1 MLISFNDSYLQS
13 VSLKVKIYLS
23 VSSLN
28 LMLVLEELHWVLSYS
43 YQHQKSTPAEILLPI
58 PSEKNTSFTLM
69 NSDNSD
75 DDT

>member
-1 MLISFNDSYLQS
+1 MLISFNDSRLRS

-28 LMLVLEELHWVLSYS
+28 LRLVYEELHWVFSYL
-43 YQHQKSTPAEILLPI
+43 YLYQKSTPAEILLPF
-58 PSEKNTSFTLM
+58 PSEKNTSFMLM
-69 NSDNSD
+69 NSNNSD

>member
-1 MLISFNDSYLQS
+1 MLVSFNDSCLQS

-28 LMLVLEELHWVLSYS
+28 LRLLYEELHWVLSYS
-43 YQHQKSTPAEILLPI
+43 YLHKKSTPAEILLPFQ
-58 PSEKNTSFTLM
+58 SEKNTSFMLM
-69 NSDNSD
+69 NSNNSD